1 MIGIVA
7 TDEKF
12 GIGKNNSIP
21 WKISADLKYFKQFTM
36 GKYIIMGRKTFE
48 SMGSKPLPGR
58 TNIVISSTMTQPA
71 SGQYEVFS
79 SLDDVVEA
87 FGDSEDLVVI
97 GGAQLFNEAFKK
109 NYIKRLSISKI
120 PGDYD
125 CDVFFDFPY
134 LITDKDVSVL
144 PDVTCEKSGITFKI
158 EIIHLDFLSES
169 SAIYKR

>member
-7 TDEKF
+7 IDEKF

-58 TNIVISSTMTQPA
+58 TNIVISTTMKQPQN
-71 SGQYEVFS
+71 GLYEVFP

-87 FGDSEDLVVI
+87 FGDSDDLVVV
-97 GGAQLFNEAFKK
+97 GGAQLFSEAFKK
-109 NYIKRLSISKI
+109 KYIKKLSISKI

-125 CDVFFDFPY
+125 CDVFFECPY
-134 LITDKDVSVL
+134 LVREKDITFL
-144 PDVTCEKSGITFKI
+144 PDVTCEKSGVTFKI
-158 EIIHLDFLSES
+158 EIVNLDFLSNA
-169 SAIYKR
+169 SAIYER